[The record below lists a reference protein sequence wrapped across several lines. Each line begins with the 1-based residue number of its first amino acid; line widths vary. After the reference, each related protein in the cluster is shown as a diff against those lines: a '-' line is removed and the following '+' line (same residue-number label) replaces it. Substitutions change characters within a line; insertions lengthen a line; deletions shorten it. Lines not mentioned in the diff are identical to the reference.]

1 MLAAMTLDEFLS
13 AHVQGNIN
21 IIKGGSMKMKLNTR
35 ASFS

>member
-21 IIKGGSMKMKLNTR
+21 IIIGWLHENE
-35 ASFS
+35 A